1 MCKGQR
7 YTCSSVDDF
16 PYLSIKFVY
25 ELAESCEADVR
36 DESEDKNDGHSDP
49 EVPECGHTEYED
61 LRRGQHPRELTASIG
76 GKWWKIARRKRK
88 WCS

>member
-1 MCKGQR
+1 MH
-7 YTCSSVDDF
+7 
-16 PYLSIKFVY
+16 

-49 EVPECGHTEYED
+49 EVAESRDTKYED

-76 GKWWKIARRKRK
+76 GKWRKIARRKQK
-88 WCS
+88 WCG